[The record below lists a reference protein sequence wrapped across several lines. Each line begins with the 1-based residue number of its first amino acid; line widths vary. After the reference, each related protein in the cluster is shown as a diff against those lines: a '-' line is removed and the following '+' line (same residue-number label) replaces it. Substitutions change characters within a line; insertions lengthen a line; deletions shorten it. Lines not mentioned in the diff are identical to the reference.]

1 MESGFGQNLEGFLIK
16 GNLSVAPS
24 AHPLIQGDGSLE
36 GSGTLYFDVIKEYNQ
51 NQGVDIEDVKF
62 KNGQLLIPYTFSSES
77 LTSASVIIDG
87 GISIKHTQNSSSI
100 TSGGALTIAGGAS
113 IGKDLN
119 IGGITNVNENRIINV
134 PLPSL
139 GTDAVNKDYVDS
151 VADKLSGN
159 FTTGQIIIADS
170 NGDAIRGYD
179 FFTTDTSKI
188 SLGIPLVINNT
199 TNADGT
205 SGAFVCYGGLS
216 VSKDV
221 FIDGKLDLNNNVIEN
236 LGDPILATDAVNKN
250 YVDSKTYGNILGSFG
265 STQILVGSSSSN
277 SITSYN
283 NFTYDGQFLNLNGIF
298 NLLNTTNA
306 MGLGSGGALTV
317 DGGASFLKNVYI
329 GGVLDVNL
337 QNIKNVQDPIND
349 YDAVNKRYLEDAL
362 SSINVSTSTSFSL
375 NNNITV
381 PQDIPIL
388 TYPDTARAFV
398 TKIFVQVN
406 QTIGALYTIYGYKT
420 NNNWYI
426 NSSYVGD
433 NTGVDFF
440 VRSSS
445 GAAILQYTNQNT
457 VGFSKIYFDT
467 IKQIDNVASSTQ
479 INVSLLPNT
488 VSPVS
493 ILELSFLNS
502 VIDTFKLII
511 YVASDSDS
519 KYGLILLNAILRNNV
534 WTINTNNIG
543 DVSGVSFNV
552 LSLPTAGVVQYTNTN
567 SQSDYVV
574 KIVRFEILT
583 SQSELT
589 LLANTTIPT
598 GIGVSQLTFDS
609 AVTTN
614 FQLTCA
620 VEVPSENKLALYELT
635 GILSDGA
642 WKLNSRFVGDWTGV
656 RFSMSTVSGIGILEY
671 TNINGLDAYMRYI
684 ENAPNVFK
692 PLPVNKGGTGN
703 TYLEP
708 YAVLRGDGSNPIIGT
723 DDFIYKDK
731 VLILGNESSILLT
744 NTTNAIGLGSGGA
757 LNVTG
762 GASFEKDVY
771 IGGTLDVNLQNIK
784 NVQDPVDD
792 YDAVNKRYVDNK
804 IENFDLNSNQGP
816 FEQYFIL
823 NNNVTVPEDIF
834 NFKFDNTVKAFISN
848 VYVESSNN
856 TYSLY
861 TLRGLNSG
869 SNWVLTSSLI
879 GRPTG
884 VDFYIR
890 EENGWGIVQY
900 TNTNQTNTNE
910 LNITTIR
917 FITSSLVNNDTEINQ
932 SLLPNINVP
941 EDINALTFSHLT
953 LDSVKL
959 LIYVSSDIDDKY
971 SLYLINCLY
980 NGTEWTLNTNIIGD
994 YTGIRFFIRTNGN
1007 NGIITYTN
1015 PNSSSDYTI
1024 RSTYISIEKSNE
1036 PITLNANTMSPTVV
1050 IIPEL
1055 NLDINYYYFQ
1065 ISIFVNIPNLNKS
1078 ALFEIQGVLV
1088 NNQWDINSRYI
1099 GDYTGIRFYI
1109 STVNGIGYLNYT
1121 NSNNED
1127 AIIKVIK
1134 DIPLLSLKPLS
1145 VSKGGTGNT
1154 YLNPY
1159 TILRGNG
1166 IDPII
1171 GTTDLIYKDNE
1182 LIIGDVSTIVIQNTR
1197 STINLTTG
1205 STFIAYGGVSINKE
1219 LFIGDKLVVKDVDI
1233 TPNIGDISAEKT
1245 FNAQNNQLTPDN
1257 ITGFRFNNQIKSF
1270 TGTICINIV
1279 TDTDEYDALY
1289 EIKGLKKKTGWFI
1302 DTSSIGDNLGIDF
1315 YINTDPINGS
1325 GQIQYTS
1332 DNKSN
1337 WVSTQM
1343 KFRAL
1348 TTSI

>member
-24 AHPLIQGDGSLE
+24 AHPLVNGDGSIE
-36 GSGTLYFDVIKEYNQ
+36 GSGTLYFDIIKEYNQ
-51 NQGVDIEDVKF
+51 NEGVDIENVKF
-62 KNGQLLIPYTFSSES
+62 KNGQLLIPYTFSSEN
-77 LTSASVIIDG
+77 LTSASVIVEG
-87 GISIKHTQNSSSI
+87 GISIQHTQNSNSV

-113 IGKDLN
+113 VGKNLN
-119 IGGITNVNENRIINV
+119 IGGITNVNDNRIINV
-134 PLPSL
+134 PLPSV
-139 GTDAVNKDYVDS
+139 GTDAVNKNYVDS
-151 VADKLSGN
+151 VANKLSGN

-179 FFTTDTSKI
+179 FFTTDTSNI
-188 SLGIPLVINNT
+188 SLTIPLVINNT
-199 TNADGT
+199 TNANGIT
-205 SGAFVCYGGLS
+205 GAFVCYGGLS
-216 VSKDV
+216 VAKDV
-221 FIDGKLDLNNNVIEN
+221 FISGKLDLNNNIIQN
-236 LGDPILATDAVNKN
+236 LGDPVLGTDGVNKN

-265 STQILVGSSSSN
+265 STQIIVGSSSSN
-277 SITSYN
+277 SLTSYN
-283 NFTYDGQFLNLNGIF
+283 NFTYDGQYLNLNGIF

-306 MGLGSGGALTV
+306 IGLGSGGSLTV

-337 QNIKNVQDPIND
+337 QNIKNVQDPVND

-362 SSINVSTSTSFSL
+362 SSINISTSTSFSL

-388 TYPDTARAFV
+388 TYPDTTRAFV

-406 QTIGALYTIYGYKT
+406 QAIGALYTIYGYKT

-433 NTGVDFF
+433 DTGVRFF
-440 VRSSS
+440 VRNSS
-445 GAAILQYTNQNT
+445 GVAIMQYTNLNT

-488 VSPVS
+488 VSPVN
-493 ILELSFLNS
+493 IPELSFLNS
-502 VIDTFKLII
+502 VIDTFKLVI
-511 YVASDSDS
+511 YVGSESDS

-543 DVSGVSFNV
+543 DVSGVEFNI
-552 LSLPTAGVVQYTNTN
+552 LSLPTAGVVQYTNLN
-567 SQSDYVV
+567 SQLDYVV

-583 SQSELT
+583 SQTELT
-589 LLANTTIPT
+589 LLANTITPI
-598 GIGVSQLTFDS
+598 GIGISQLTFDS

-620 VEVPSENKLALYELT
+620 VEVPTENKLALYELN
-635 GILSDGA
+635 GLLSEGT

-671 TNINGLDAYMRYI
+671 TNVNNFNAYMRYT
-684 ENAPNVFK
+684 ENTPNIFK

-723 DDFIYKDK
+723 DDFIYKDNK
-731 VLILGNESSILLT
+731 LILGNESSILLT
-744 NTTNAIGLGSGGA
+744 NTSNAIGVGSGGA

-784 NVQDPVDD
+784 SVQDPIDD
-792 YDAVNKRYVDNK
+792 YDAVNKRYVDYEIAN
-804 IENFDLNSNQGP
+804 IDLNSNQNP
-816 FEQYFIL
+816 IEQYFIL
-823 NNNVTVPEDIF
+823 NNNVTVPQDIF
-834 NFKFDNTVKAFISN
+834 DFNFDSSVKAFISN
-848 VYVESSNN
+848 VYVESTNN

-861 TLRGLNSG
+861 TLRGLSSG

-890 EENGWGIVQY
+890 QDNGRGIIQY
-900 TNTNQTNTNE
+900 TNSDQTN
-910 LNITTIR
+910 ITSIR
-917 FITSSLVNNDTEINQ
+917 FITSSLINDNTEINLA
-932 SLLPNINVP
+932 LLPNISIP
-941 EDINALTFSHLT
+941 EDINVLTFSNSA

-959 LIYVSSDIDDKY
+959 LIYVSSETDDKF

-980 NGTEWTLNTNIIGD
+980 NGTEWSLNTNIIGD
-994 YTGIRFFIRTNGN
+994 YTGIRFFIKTQGN

-1015 PNSSSDYTI
+1015 PNSTSDYEI
-1024 RSTYISIEKSNE
+1024 KATYVNIEKTNQQ
-1036 PITLNANTMSPTVV
+1036 ITLVANTITPTSVV
-1050 IIPEL
+1050 IPEL

-1065 ISIFVNIPNLNKS
+1065 ISIFVDIPNLNKS
-1078 ALFEIQGVLV
+1078 ALYEIQGVVV

-1109 STVNGIGYLNYT
+1109 STINGIGYLNYT
-1121 NSNNED
+1121 NSNSED

-1134 DIPLLSLKPLS
+1134 DIPLLSLRPLS
-1145 VSKGGTGNT
+1145 VTRGGTGNT

-1171 GTTDLIYKDNE
+1171 GTTDLIYRDNE

-1197 STINLTTG
+1197 SSINLTTG
-1205 STFIAYGGVSINKE
+1205 STFVAYGGVSINKE
-1219 LFIGDKLVVKDVDI
+1219 LFIGQKLVVKDVDI
-1233 TPNIGDISAEKT
+1233 TPNVGDISAEKT
-1245 FNAQNNQLTPDN
+1245 FNAQNNQISPVN
-1257 ITGFRFNNQIKSF
+1257 VTGFEFNNQIKSF
-1270 TGTICINIV
+1270 TGTICVNIV
-1279 TDTDEYDALY
+1279 TDDDEYDALY
-1289 EIKGLKKKTGWFI
+1289 EIKGLKKKSGWFI
-1302 DTSSIGDNLGIDF
+1302 DTSSIGDVLGINF
-1315 YINTDPINGS
+1315 YITTDPNNGS

-1332 DNKSN
+1332 DSKND

>member
-1 MESGFGQNLEGFLIK
+1 MDSGFGQNLEGFLIK
-16 GNLSVAPS
+16 GNLSLSPS

-36 GSGTLYFDVIKEYNQ
+36 GSGTLYFDTLREYNQ
-51 NQGVDIEDVKF
+51 TNGVTIQNVKF
-62 KNGQLLIPYTFSSES
+62 KNEQLLVPYSIPSEN
-77 LTSASVIIDG
+77 LTSASVIVEG
-87 GISIKHTQNSSSI
+87 GISIKHTQNSSNVS
-100 TSGGALTIAGGAS
+100 SGGALTIAGGAS
-113 IGKDLN
+113 IGKNLN
-119 IGGITNVNENRIINV
+119 IGGITNVNYNRIINV
-134 PLPSL
+134 PLPSI
-139 GTDAVNKDYVDS
+139 GTDAVNKNYVDS
-151 VADKLSGN
+151 VANKLSGN

-179 FFTTDTSKI
+179 FFTTDTSQVT
-188 SLGIPLVINNT
+188 LNIPLIINNT

-205 SGAFVCYGGLS
+205 IGAFVCYGGLS

-221 FIDGKLDLNNNVIEN
+221 FINGKIDLNNNVIEN

-265 STQILVGSSSSN
+265 STQILIGSSTSN

-283 NFTYDGQFLNLNGIF
+283 SFTYDGKYLNLYGIL
-298 NLLNTTNA
+298 NLLNTTNSI
-306 MGLGSGGALTV
+306 GLGSGGSLTV
-317 DGGASFLKNVYI
+317 DGGASFFKDVYI
-329 GGVLDVNL
+329 GGELDVNL
-337 QNIKNVQDPIND
+337 QNIKNVQDPVND

-362 SSINVSTSTSFSL
+362 SNININTSTSFSL

-381 PQDIPIL
+381 PQDIPVL
-388 TYPDTARAFV
+388 TFPDTSRAFLI
-398 TKIFVQVN
+398 KIFVQVN
-406 QTIGALYTIYGYKT
+406 QSIGALYTIYGYKT
-420 NNNWYI
+420 FNNWYI
-426 NSSYVGD
+426 NSFYVGD
-433 NTGVDFF
+433 DTDVTFF

-445 GAAILQYTNQNT
+445 GEAILQYTNLNT
-457 VGFSKIYFDT
+457 IGFSKIYFDT
-467 IKQIDNVASSTQ
+467 IKQIDNVANSTQ

-488 VSPVS
+488 VSPVNIS
-493 ILELSFLNS
+493 ELSFLNS
-502 VIDTFKLII
+502 VIDTFKLVI
-511 YVASDSDS
+511 YVASESDN

-534 WTINTNNIG
+534 WSVNTNTIG
-543 DVSGVSFNV
+543 DVSGVAFNV
-552 LSLPTAGVVQYTNTN
+552 LSLSTAGVVQYTNLN

-583 SQSELT
+583 SQIELT
-589 LLANTTIPT
+589 LLANTINP
-598 GIGVSQLTFDS
+598 IGVGISQLTFDS
-609 AVTTN
+609 AVDNN
-614 FQLTCA
+614 FQLTCV
-620 VEVPSENKLALYELT
+620 VEVPSENKLALYELN
-635 GILSDGA
+635 GLLSNGT
-642 WKLNSRFVGDWTGV
+642 WKLNSRFVGDITGV

-671 TNINGLDAYMRYI
+671 TNTNSSNAYMRYV
-684 ENAPNVFK
+684 ENTPNVFR
-692 PLPVNKGGTGN
+692 PLQVNKGGTGN

-723 DDFIYKDK
+723 DDFIYRDK
-731 VLILGNESSILLT
+731 QLILGNESSILLT
-744 NTTNAIGLGSGGA
+744 NTSNAIGVGSGGA

-771 IGGTLDVNLQNIK
+771 IGGILDVNLQNIK
-784 NVQDPVDD
+784 SVQDPIDD
-792 YDAVNKRYVDNK
+792 YDAVNKRYVDNE
-804 IENFDLNSNQGP
+804 IENFDLNSNRGP
-816 FEQYFIL
+816 FEQHFIL
-823 NNNVTVPEDIF
+823 NNNVTVPEDVF

-884 VDFYIR
+884 VDFYIK
-890 EENGWGIVQY
+890 EENGSGIIQY
-900 TNTNQTNTNE
+900 TNTNQTN
-910 LNITTIR
+910 ITSIR
-917 FITSSLVNNDTEINQ
+917 FITSSLINNDTEINV
-932 SLLPNINVP
+932 SLLPNIGVP
-941 EDINALTFSHLT
+941 EDINELTFSNST
-953 LDSVKL
+953 LDSIKL
-959 LIYVSSDIDDKY
+959 LIYVSNELDNKY

-980 NGTEWTLNTNIIGD
+980 NGTEWSLNTNIIGD
-994 YTGIRFFIRTNGN
+994 YTGIRFFIKTDSG

-1015 PNSSSDYTI
+1015 PNSSENYTI
-1024 RSTYISIEKSNE
+1024 RSTYISIENSNDQ
-1036 PITLNANTMSPTVV
+1036 ITLNSNTFTPTAL
-1050 IIPEL
+1050 IISGI

-1078 ALFEIQGVLV
+1078 ALYEIQGVVV

-1109 STVNGIGYLNYT
+1109 STVNDIGYIHYT
-1121 NSNNED
+1121 NLNNEN

-1134 DIPLLSLKPLS
+1134 DIPLLSLRPLS

-1171 GTTDLIYKDNE
+1171 GTNDLIYRDNK
-1182 LIIGDVSTIVIQNTR
+1182 LILGDVSTIIIQNTR
-1197 STINLTTG
+1197 STTNLTTG
-1205 STFIAYGGVSINKE
+1205 SFVAYGGVSVNKE
-1219 LFIGDKLVVKDVDI
+1219 LFIGDKLIVKDIDI

-1245 FNAQNNQLTPDN
+1245 FNAQNNQTNPTD
-1257 ITGFRFNNQIKSF
+1257 ITEFIFNNQIKSF
-1270 TGTICINIV
+1270 TGTICVNIV
-1279 TDTDEYDALY
+1279 TNTDEYDALY
-1289 EIKGLKKKTGWFI
+1289 EIKGLKKRTGWFI
-1302 DTSSIGDNLGIDF
+1302 DTNSIGDNLGINF
-1315 YINTDPINGS
+1315 YINAD

-1332 DNKSN
+1332 DNKPD
-1337 WVSTQM
+1337 WISTKM

>member
-16 GNLSVAPS
+16 GNLSVTPS

-36 GSGTLYFDVIKEYNQ
+36 GSGTLYFDKIEEYNQ
-51 NQGVDIEDVKF
+51 NQGVSIEDVQF
-62 KNGQLLIPYTFSSES
+62 KSGKLLIPYTFQSES
-77 LTSASVIIDG
+77 LTSASVIVDG
-87 GISIKHTQNSSSI
+87 GISIKHTQNSNSV

-113 IGKDLN
+113 VGKNLN
-119 IGGITNVNENRIINV
+119 IGGITNVNDNRIINV
-134 PLPSL
+134 PLPSV

-151 VADKLSGN
+151 VANKLSGN

-170 NGDAIRGYD
+170 DGDAIRGYD
-179 FFTTDTSKI
+179 FFTTDTSNI
-188 SLGIPLVINNT
+188 LLSIPLVINNT

-205 SGAFVCYGGLS
+205 NGSFVCYGGLS
-216 VSKDV
+216 VAKDV
-221 FIDGKLDLNNNVIEN
+221 FINGKLDLNNNVIEN
-236 LGDPILATDAVNKN
+236 LGEPVLATDAVNKN

-283 NFTYDGQFLNLNGIF
+283 SFTYSGESLNLNGIF
-298 NLLNTTNA
+298 NLSNTTNA
-306 MGLGSGGALTV
+306 IGLGSGGSLTV

-337 QNIKNVQDPIND
+337 QNIKNVQDPVDN

-362 SSINVSTSTSFSL
+362 SSINVTTSTSFSL
-375 NNNITV
+375 NNSITV

-388 TYPDTARAFV
+388 TYPDTTRAFV

-406 QTIGALYTIYGYKT
+406 QSTGALYTIYGYKT

-433 NTGVDFF
+433 DTGVTFF
-440 VRSSS
+440 VRNSS
-445 GAAILQYTNQNT
+445 GVAIMQYTNINT

-479 INVSLLPNT
+479 INLSLLPNT
-488 VSPVS
+488 VSPVN

-502 VIDTFKLII
+502 VIDTFKLVI
-511 YVASDSDS
+511 YVASESNN
-519 KYGLILLNAILRNNV
+519 KHGLILLNAILRNNT
-534 WTINTNNIG
+534 WSINTNNIG
-543 DVSGVSFNV
+543 DVSGVEFNV
-552 LSLPTAGVVQYTNTN
+552 LSLPTAGIVQYTNLN

-574 KIVRFEILT
+574 KIVRFEMLT
-583 SQSELT
+583 SQTELT

-598 GIGVSQLTFDS
+598 GIGISQLTFDS

-635 GILSDGA
+635 GLLSDGA

-671 TNINGLDAYMRYI
+671 TNVNNVNAYMRYI
-684 ENAPNVFK
+684 ENTPNIFK

-731 VLILGNESSILLT
+731 QLILGNESSILLT
-744 NTTNAIGLGSGGA
+744 NTTNAIGVGSGGA

-784 NVQDPVDD
+784 SVQDPVDN
-792 YDAVNKRYVDNK
+792 YDAVNKRYVDYEITNL
-804 IENFDLNSNQGP
+804 DLNSNQGP
-816 FEQYFIL
+816 FEQHFIL

-834 NFKFDNTVKAFISN
+834 DFKFDPTVKAFISN

-884 VDFYIR
+884 VDFYIK
-890 EENGWGIVQY
+890 EDNGSGIIQY
-900 TNTNQTNTNE
+900 TNTNQTNLNQT
-910 LNITTIR
+910 NITTIR
-917 FITSSLVNNDTEINQ
+917 FITSSLINDDTEVNVP
-932 SLLPNINVP
+932 LLPSISIPHDINV
-941 EDINALTFSHLT
+941 LTFSNLT

-959 LIYVSSDIDDKY
+959 LIYVSSEIDDKF

-980 NGTEWTLNTNIIGD
+980 NDTEWSLNTNVIGD
-994 YTGIRFFIRTNGN
+994 YTGIRFFIKTDGN

-1015 PNSSSDYTI
+1015 PNSSVDYTI
-1024 RSTYISIEKSNE
+1024 RATYINIEKTNE
-1036 PITLNANTMSPTVV
+1036 PIILNANTITPTNVV
-1050 IIPEL
+1050 IPDL
-1055 NLDINYYYFQ
+1055 HLDINYYYFQ

-1078 ALFEIQGVLV
+1078 ALFEIQGVVV

-1109 STVNGIGYLNYT
+1109 STIDNIGYLKYT
-1121 NSNNED
+1121 NSNSEN
-1127 AIIKVIK
+1127 AIIKIIK
-1134 DIPLLSLKPLS
+1134 DIPLLSLRPLS
-1145 VSKGGTGNT
+1145 ISRGGTGNT

-1171 GTTDLIYKDNE
+1171 GTEDLIYRDNN
-1182 LIIGDVSTIVIQNTR
+1182 LIIGDVSTVVIQNTR

-1205 STFIAYGGVSINKE
+1205 STFVAYGGVSINKE
-1219 LFIGDKLVVKDVDI
+1219 LFIGQKLVVRDVDI
-1233 TPNIGDISAEKT
+1233 TPNTSDISAEKT
-1245 FNAQNNQLTPDN
+1245 FNAQNNQITPHD
-1257 ITGFRFNNQIKSF
+1257 IIGFIFNNQTKSF

-1289 EIKGLKKKTGWFI
+1289 EIKGLKKKSGWFI
-1302 DTSSIGDNLGIDF
+1302 DTSSIGDILGINF
-1315 YINTDPINGS
+1315 YIKTDPDNGS

-1332 DNKSN
+1332 DNKN
-1337 WVSTQM
+1337 DWISTQM

>member
-16 GNLSVAPS
+16 GNLSVTPS

-36 GSGTLYFDVIKEYNQ
+36 GSGTLYFDKIEEYNQ
-51 NQGVDIEDVKF
+51 NQGVSIEDVKF
-62 KNGQLLIPYTFSSES
+62 KSGQVLIPYTFQSES

-87 GISIKHTQNSSSI
+87 GISIKHTQNSNSI

-113 IGKDLN
+113 IGKNLN

-134 PLPSL
+134 PLPSV

-151 VADKLSGN
+151 VANKLSGN

-170 NGDAIRGYD
+170 DGDAIRGYD
-179 FFTTDTSKI
+179 FFTTDTSNI
-188 SLGIPLVINNT
+188 LLSIPLVINNT
-199 TNADGT
+199 ENANGTN
-205 SGAFVCYGGLS
+205 GAFVCYGGLS
-216 VSKDV
+216 VAKDV
-221 FIDGKLDLNNNVIEN
+221 FINGKLDLNNNVIKN
-236 LGDPILATDAVNKN
+236 LGEPILATDAVNKN

-283 NFTYDGQFLNLNGIF
+283 SFTYSGEYLNLNGIF
-298 NLLNTTNA
+298 NLLNSTNA
-306 MGLGSGGALTV
+306 IGLGSGGSLTV

-337 QNIKNVQDPIND
+337 QNIKNVQDPVDN

-362 SSINVSTSTSFSL
+362 SSINVTTSTSFSL

-388 TYPDTARAFV
+388 TYPDTTRAFV

-406 QTIGALYTIYGYKT
+406 QSIGALYTIYGYKT

-433 NTGVDFF
+433 DTGVTFF
-440 VRSSS
+440 VRNSS
-445 GAAILQYTNQNT
+445 GVAIMQYTNINT

-479 INVSLLPNT
+479 INISLLPNT
-488 VSPVS
+488 ISAVN
-493 ILELSFLNS
+493 IAELSFLNS
-502 VIDTFKLII
+502 VIDTFKLVI
-511 YVASDSDS
+511 YVASETNN

-534 WTINTNNIG
+534 WSINTNSIG
-543 DVSGVSFNV
+543 DVSGIEFNV
-552 LSLPTAGVVQYTNTN
+552 LSLPTAGVVQYTNLN

-574 KIVRFEILT
+574 KIVRFEMLT

-589 LLANTTIPT
+589 LLANTIIPT
-598 GIGVSQLTFDS
+598 GIGISQLTFDS
-609 AVTTN
+609 AVNTN

-635 GILSDGA
+635 GLLSDGT

-671 TNINGLDAYMRYI
+671 TNVNNVNAYMRYI
-684 ENAPNVFK
+684 ENTPNIFK

-731 VLILGNESSILLT
+731 QLILGNESSILLT
-744 NTTNAIGLGSGGA
+744 NTTNAIGVGSGGA

-784 NVQDPVDD
+784 SVQDPIDN
-792 YDAVNKRYVDNK
+792 YDAVNKRYVDYE
-804 IENFDLNSNQGP
+804 ITNFDLNSNGGP
-816 FEQYFIL
+816 FEQHFIL

-834 NFKFDNTVKAFISN
+834 DFKFDPTVKAFISN
-848 VYVESSNN
+848 VYVESTNN

-890 EENGWGIVQY
+890 EDNGSGIIQY
-900 TNTNQTNTNE
+900 TNTNQTNLNQT
-910 LNITTIR
+910 NITTIR
-917 FITSSLVNNDTEINQ
+917 FITSSLINDNTEVNVP
-932 SLLPNINVP
+932 LLPNISTP
-941 EDINALTFSHLT
+941 HDINVLTFSNLT

-959 LIYVSSDIDDKY
+959 LIYVSSEIDDKF

-980 NGTEWTLNTNIIGD
+980 NDTEWSLNTNVIGD
-994 YTGIRFFIRTNGN
+994 YTGIRFFIKTDGN
-1007 NGIITYTN
+1007 NGVITYTN
-1015 PNSSSDYTI
+1015 PNSSVDYTI
-1024 RSTYISIEKSNE
+1024 RATYINIEKTNE
-1036 PITLNANTMSPTVV
+1036 PIILNANTITPTNVV
-1050 IIPEL
+1050 IPDL
-1055 NLDINYYYFQ
+1055 HLDINYYYFQ

-1078 ALFEIQGVLV
+1078 ALFEIQGVVV

-1109 STVNGIGYLNYT
+1109 STIDNIGYLKYT
-1121 NSNNED
+1121 NSNSEN

-1134 DIPLLSLKPLS
+1134 DIPLLSLRPLS
-1145 VSKGGTGNT
+1145 ISRGGTGST

-1171 GTTDLIYKDNE
+1171 GTEDLIYRDNK
-1182 LIIGDVSTIVIQNTR
+1182 LIIGDVSTIIIQNTR

-1205 STFIAYGGVSINKE
+1205 STFVAYGGVSINKE
-1219 LFIGDKLVVKDVDI
+1219 LFIGEKLVVKDVDI

-1245 FNAQNNQLTPDN
+1245 FNAQNNQITPDD
-1257 ITGFRFNNQIKSF
+1257 ITGFIFNNQIKSF

-1279 TDTDEYDALY
+1279 TNTDEYDALY
-1289 EIKGLKKKTGWFI
+1289 EIKGLKKKSGWFI
-1302 DTSSIGDNLGIDF
+1302 DTSSIGDILGINF
-1315 YINTDPINGS
+1315 YIKTDSGNGS

-1332 DNKSN
+1332 DNKN
-1337 WVSTQM
+1337 DWISTQM

>member
-24 AHPLIQGDGSLE
+24 AHPLIQGDGSIE
-36 GSGTLYFDVIKEYNQ
+36 GSGTLYFDTIKEYNQ
-51 NQGVDIEDVKF
+51 SEGVNIENVQF
-62 KNGQLLIPYTFSSES
+62 KSGQLLIPYTFSSES
-77 LTSASVIIDG
+77 LTSASVIVEG
-87 GISIKHTQNSSSI
+87 GISIKHTQNSNSI

-113 IGKDLN
+113 IRKDLN
-119 IGGITNVNENRIINV
+119 IGGITNVNDNRIINV
-134 PLPSL
+134 PLPSI
-139 GTDAVNKDYVDS
+139 GTDAVNKNYVDS
-151 VADKLSGN
+151 VANKLSGN

-170 NGDAIRGYD
+170 DGDAIRGYD

-188 SLGIPLVINNT
+188 SLTIPLVINNN

-205 SGAFVCYGGLS
+205 TGAFVCYGGLS
-216 VSKDV
+216 VAKDV
-221 FIDGKLDLNNNVIEN
+221 FISGKLDLNNNIIQN
-236 LGDPILATDAVNKN
+236 LGDPVLGTDGVNKN

-265 STQILVGSSSSN
+265 STQIIVGSSSSN
-277 SITSYN
+277 SLTSYN
-283 NFTYDGQFLNLNGIF
+283 NFTYDGQYLNLNGIL

-306 MGLGSGGALTV
+306 IGLGSGGSLTV

-337 QNIKNVQDPIND
+337 QNIKNVQDPVNE

-381 PQDIPIL
+381 PQDIPVL
-388 TYPDTARAFV
+388 TYPDTTRAFV

-406 QTIGALYTIYGYKT
+406 QSIGALYTIYGYKT

-433 NTGVDFF
+433 DTGVTFF
-440 VRSSS
+440 VRNSS
-445 GAAILQYTNQNT
+445 GVAIMQYTNLNT

-479 INVSLLPNT
+479 INVSLLPNAI
-488 VSPVS
+488 SPVN

-502 VIDTFKLII
+502 IIDTFKLVI
-511 YVASDSDS
+511 YVASESNN

-534 WTINTNNIG
+534 WSINTNNIG
-543 DVSGVSFNV
+543 DISGIEFNV
-552 LSLPTAGVVQYTNTN
+552 LSLPTAGVVQYTNLN

-574 KIVRFEILT
+574 KIVRFEMLT

-589 LLANTTIPT
+589 LLANTTTNT
-598 GIGVSQLTFDS
+598 GIGISQLTFDS

-635 GILSDGA
+635 GLLSDGS

-656 RFSMSTVSGIGILEY
+656 KFSMSTVSGIGILEY
-671 TNINGLDAYMRYI
+671 TNVNNFNAYMRYI
-684 ENAPNVFK
+684 ENAPNIFK

-703 TYLEP
+703 TYLEA

-744 NTTNAIGLGSGGA
+744 NTSNAIGVGSGGA

-771 IGGTLDVNLQNIK
+771 IAGTLDVNLQNIK
-784 NVQDPVDD
+784 SVQDPIDD
-792 YDAVNKRYVDNK
+792 YDAVNKRYVDYE
-804 IENFDLNSNQGP
+804 ITNFDLNSNTGP
-816 FEQYFIL
+816 YEQYFIL
-823 NNNVTVPEDIF
+823 NSNVIVPEDIF
-834 NFKFDNTVKAFISN
+834 DFNFDSSVKAFISN
-848 VYVESSNN
+848 VYVESTNN

-884 VDFYIR
+884 IDFYIR
-890 EENGWGIVQY
+890 EDNGSGIIQY
-900 TNTNQTNTNE
+900 TNTNTD
-910 LNITTIR
+910 ITSIR
-917 FITSSLVNNDTEINQ
+917 FITSSLINDNTEINLT
-932 SLLPNINVP
+932 LLPNISIP
-941 EDINALTFSHLT
+941 EDINVLTFSNLT

-959 LIYVSSDIDDKY
+959 LIYVSSETDDKF

-980 NGTEWTLNTNIIGD
+980 NGTEWSLNTNIIGD
-994 YTGIRFFIRTNGN
+994 YTGIRFFIKTDGD

-1015 PNSSSDYTI
+1015 PNSSVDYNI
-1024 RSTYISIEKSNE
+1024 RATYINIEKTNQPIILNSNT
-1036 PITLNANTMSPTVV
+1036 ITPTTV
-1050 IIPEL
+1050 IIPDL

-1078 ALFEIQGVLV
+1078 ALFEIQGVVV
-1088 NNQWDINSRYI
+1088 NNKWDINSRYI

-1109 STVNGIGYLNYT
+1109 STINDIGYLKYT
-1121 NSNNED
+1121 NSNSEN

-1134 DIPLLSLKPLS
+1134 DIPLLSLRPLS
-1145 VSKGGTGNT
+1145 ISRGGTGST

-1171 GTTDLIYKDNE
+1171 GTNDLIYRDNE

-1197 STINLTTG
+1197 SSINLTTG
-1205 STFIAYGGVSINKE
+1205 STFVAYGGVSINKE
-1219 LFIGDKLVVKDVDI
+1219 LFIGQKLVVKDVDI
-1233 TPNIGDISAEKT
+1233 TPNTSDISAEKT
-1245 FNAQNNQLTPDN
+1245 FNAQNNQITPDD
-1257 ITGFRFNNQIKSF
+1257 ITGFEFNNQTKSF

-1279 TDTDEYDALY
+1279 TNTDEYDALY
-1289 EIKGLKKKTGWFI
+1289 EIKGLKKKSGWFI
-1302 DTSSIGDNLGIDF
+1302 DANSIGDVLGINF
-1315 YINTDPINGS
+1315 YIKTDPNNGS
-1325 GQIQYTS
+1325 SQIQYTS
-1332 DNKSN
+1332 DNKN
-1337 WVSTQM
+1337 DWISTQM

>member
-1 MESGFGQNLEGFLIK
+1 MDSGFGQNLEGFLIK
-16 GNLSVAPS
+16 GNLSLTPS

-36 GSGTLYFDVIKEYNQ
+36 GSGTLYFDKIQEYNQ
-51 NQGVDIEDVKF
+51 TNGVRIQNVEF
-62 KNGQLLIPYTFSSES
+62 KNGQLLVPYSIPSES
-77 LTSASVIIDG
+77 LTSASIIVEG
-87 GISIKHTQNSSSI
+87 GISIKHTQDSSSI

-113 IGKDLN
+113 IRKNLN
-119 IGGITNVNENRIINV
+119 IGGITNVNDNRIINV
-134 PLPSL
+134 PNDPSV
-139 GTDAVNKDYVDS
+139 GTDAVNKNYVDS
-151 VADKLSGN
+151 VANKLSGN

-170 NGDAIRGYD
+170 DGDAIRGYD
-179 FFTTDTSKI
+179 FFTTDTTKI
-188 SLGIPLVINNT
+188 SLAIPLVINNT

-221 FIDGKLDLNNNVIEN
+221 FINGTLDLNNNVIEN

-277 SITSYN
+277 SLTSYN
-283 NFTYDGQFLNLNGIF
+283 SFTYNGEYLNLNGIF
-298 NLLNTTNA
+298 NLLNSTNA
-306 MGLGSGGALTV
+306 IGLGSGGSLTV
-317 DGGASFLKNVYI
+317 DGGASFFKDVYI
-329 GGVLDVNL
+329 GGELDVNL
-337 QNIKNVQDPIND
+337 QNIKNVQDPVDN

-362 SSINVSTSTSFSL
+362 SSINISTSTSFSL

-381 PQDIPIL
+381 PQDIPVL
-388 TYPDTARAFV
+388 TYPDTTRAFV

-406 QTIGALYTIYGYKT
+406 QSIGALYTIYGYKT

-433 NTGVDFF
+433 DTGVTFF

-445 GAAILQYTNQNT
+445 GAAIMQYTNLNT
-457 VGFSKIYFDT
+457 IGFSKIYFDT

-479 INVSLLPNT
+479 INVSLLPNA
-488 VSPVS
+488 VSPVN
-493 ILELSFLNS
+493 IPELSFLNS
-502 VIDTFKLII
+502 IIDTFKLVI
-511 YVASDSDS
+511 YVASETDN

-543 DVSGVSFNV
+543 DVSGVAFNV
-552 LSLPTAGVVQYTNTN
+552 LSLSTAGVVQYTNLN
-567 SQSDYVV
+567 SQTDYVV
-574 KIVRFEILT
+574 KIIRFEMLT

-589 LLANTTIPT
+589 LLANTVNPT

-609 AVTTN
+609 AVDNN

-635 GILSDGA
+635 GLLSDGI
-642 WKLNSRFVGDWTGV
+642 WKLNSRFVGDFTGV
-656 RFSMSTVSGIGILEY
+656 KFFMSTVSGIGILEY
-671 TNINGLDAYMRYI
+671 TNTNSSNAYMRYI

-692 PLPVNKGGTGN
+692 PLQVNKGGTGN

-723 DDFIYKDK
+723 DDFIYRDK
-731 VLILGNESSILLT
+731 QLILGNESSILLT
-744 NTTNAIGLGSGGA
+744 NTTNAIGVGSGGA

-784 NVQDPVDD
+784 SVQDPVDD
-792 YDAVNKRYVDNK
+792 YDAVNKRYVDNE
-804 IENFDLNSNQGP
+804 IENFDLNSNTGP

-823 NNNVTVPEDIF
+823 NNNVTVPEDVY

-869 SNWVLTSSLI
+869 TNWVLTSSLI

-884 VDFYIR
+884 VDFYIK
-890 EENGWGIVQY
+890 EENGSGIIQY
-900 TNTNQTNTNE
+900 TNTNQTNLNE
-910 LNITTIR
+910 TNITTIR
-917 FITSSLVNNDTEINQ
+917 FITSSLINNDTEINV
-932 SLLPNINVP
+932 SLLPNISVP
-941 EDINALTFSHLT
+941 EDINELTFSNST

-959 LIYVSSDIDDKY
+959 LIYVSSDLDNKY
-971 SLYLINCLY
+971 SLYLINCLF
-980 NGTEWTLNTNIIGD
+980 NGTEWSLNTNIIGD
-994 YTGIRFFIRTNGN
+994 YTGIRFFIRTDSG

-1015 PNSSSDYTI
+1015 PNTNVDYTI
-1024 RSTYISIEKSNE
+1024 RSIYINIENSNE
-1036 PITLNANTMSPTVV
+1036 QIILNANTNTATPL
-1050 IIPEL
+1050 IIPGI

-1065 ISIFVNIPNLNKS
+1065 VSIFVNIPNLNKS
-1078 ALFEIQGVLV
+1078 ALFEIQGVVV

-1109 STVNGIGYLNYT
+1109 STVNDIGYIHYT
-1121 NSNNED
+1121 NPNNEN
-1127 AIIKVIK
+1127 AIIKIIK
-1134 DIPLLSLKPLS
+1134 DIPLLSLRPLS
-1145 VSKGGTGNT
+1145 VSKGGTGST

-1171 GTTDLIYKDNE
+1171 GTEDLIYRDNK
-1182 LIIGDVSTIVIQNTR
+1182 LILGDVSTIVIQNTR
-1197 STINLTTG
+1197 SSTNLTTG
-1205 STFIAYGGVSINKE
+1205 SFVAYGGVSINKE

-1233 TPNIGDISAEKT
+1233 TPNIGDISAEKS
-1245 FNAQNNQLTPDN
+1245 FNAQNNQTTPSN
-1257 ITGFRFNNQIKSF
+1257 ITEFIFNNQIKSF
-1270 TGTICINIV
+1270 TGSICVNIV
-1279 TDTDEYDALY
+1279 TNTDEYDALY

-1302 DTSSIGDNLGIDF
+1302 DTNSIGDNLGVNF
-1315 YINTDPINGS
+1315 YITTDPLSGF

-1332 DNKSN
+1332 DNKPD
-1337 WVSTQM
+1337 WISTKM